1 LDKLPWQVERL
12 IPSQPQMKKVD
23 LWNLFDLVYLD
34 PTAKKI
40 GFVQTTSWSNRAH
53 RKRKLEDQGQILFLL
68 HSIPGAMTELHAWR
82 KIQGEWTIR
91 VYSTTLDSKG
101 EAVLKD
107 VPHVAMKDVR
117 AKVRKRKKIEEA
129 QRRVVRPVPVGLFD
143 QPSNSHASPR

>member
-1 LDKLPWQVERL
+1 
-12 IPSQPQMKKVD
+12 
-23 LWNLFDLVYLD
+23 
-34 PTAKKI
+34 
-40 GFVQTTSWSNRAH
+40 
-53 RKRKLEDQGQILFLL
+53 
-68 HSIPGAMTELHAWR
+68 LHAWR